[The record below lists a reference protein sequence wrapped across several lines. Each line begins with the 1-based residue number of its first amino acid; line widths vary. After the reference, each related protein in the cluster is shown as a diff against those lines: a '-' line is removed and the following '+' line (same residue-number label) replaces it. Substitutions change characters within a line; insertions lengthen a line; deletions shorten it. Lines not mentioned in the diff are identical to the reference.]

1 MVEIYLIVY
10 IKIDLEEEE
19 LKKLFLMPKSINW
32 ENLAKGYQ
40 VPIKN
45 VSDFNKL
52 REAFEWSL
60 SMQKSVI
67 IKVDINVK
75 NEMIERNLIF
85 KKILHKLMN
94 LLYSNYLNL

>member
-1 MVEIYLIVY
+1 
-10 IKIDLEEEE
+10 
-19 LKKLFLMPKSINW
+19 MPKSLSW

-40 VPIKN
+40 VPIKS

-67 IKVDINVK
+67 IKVDINVD
-75 NEMIERNLIF
+75 NEMKERNLIL
-85 KKILHKLMN
+85 KKIIKD
-94 LLYSNYLNL
+94 